1 MRSLFLVLLLFVA
14 PLQAKTLVA
23 SIEPL
28 AMLAREVLGEDVE
41 VHALLLPNQTPHATA
56 FTPSQMQLLRAADLV
71 LWLGADA
78 EPYLADLVGRR
89 DSAAVALLDLPA
101 VEVLGI
107 TEEDDH
113 GHGAAGLD
121 PHLWLSPANMA
132 ALARALPD
140 HAAALALP
148 RQALARRVTAFE
160 AKLMETRRIV
170 RQRFEPVA
178 QRPWLSYHDPWRYFY
193 RSVGLSAPLVVS
205 GTAEAGASSRHFA
218 VLVERMREKKVACAV
233 AEPEARRAL
242 MARLCR
248 EDDCRIVEADP
259 LGRDQ
264 KNSGYTDFFEHL
276 GELFVGCL
284 TTPDR

>member
-41 VHALLLPNQTPHATA
+41 VHTLLLPNQTPHATA
-56 FTPSQMQLLRAADLV
+56 FTPSQMQLLRGADLV

-78 EPYLADLVGRR
+78 EPSLADLVGRR

-101 VEVLGI
+101 VEVLGSA
-107 TEEDDH
+107 EEDDH
-113 GHGAAGLD
+113 GHGALGLD
-121 PHLWLSPANMA
+121 PHLWLSPINMA
-132 ALARALPD
+132 ALARALPE
-140 HAAALALP
+140 HAATLGLE
-148 RQALARRVTAFE
+148 RQALVQRVTGFE
-160 AKLMETRRIV
+160 AKLTEARRTV
-170 RQRFEPVA
+170 RQRLEPMA

-193 RSVGLSAPLVVS
+193 RSVGLSEPLVVS
-205 GTAEAGASSRHFA
+205 RTAEAGASSRHFA
-218 VLVERMREKKVACAV
+218 LLVERMSNRKVACAV

-259 LGRDQ
+259 LGRDRQ
-264 KNSGYTDFFEHL
+264 GATYTAFIVHL
-276 GELFVGCL
+276 GELFADCL
-284 TTPDR
+284 VVPAR